1 MKTKNNN
8 LMEIKN
14 RCAFFRQKFNTKEQ
28 PGFTMMEIIVASAIM
43 LVVILG
49 ALAFYGRSNRVSVD
63 QQQYA
68 ELQHDVRSAMYFLTR
83 DIRMAGA
90 GLPQEFTLYA
100 LEGFNNEDQ
109 GGEVQPDRIRLLGNM
124 DDPLNLRIQQY
135 QGSAVTVRVDD
146 GSFEQYPYPAEFYMN
161 KIVLILPNPSSTC
174 RTGEIRE
181 LTHVTWSAGGTNEGF
196 NMSPGLAPGINP
208 PRGLMAGSPCQSN
221 DFDGGLI
228 MFVNVKE
235 YWLDVTGNYSG
246 LTPGEDG
253 YVGEP
258 NVLYMTNNAVHFPL
272 AQNIENLQFE
282 YNGDLNDD
290 GQLDGFKPWNSNW
303 TDDEVNRIRQVRV
316 ILLGRTANR
325 FVTFSGKVPANIYNY
340 RRPTISDSAGTNT
353 DDYHRRFILET
364 TVNVRNLNLNLY
376 NTGLR

>member
-325 FVTFSGKVPANIYNY
+325 FVTVSGKVPANIYNY